1 MAVTAFRT
9 RKLAID
15 AMLAAMSAVL
25 GYISLDFISLKI
37 TFESVP
43 ILIGAL
49 LFGPLDGAAIG
60 LVGTLIYQLLRY
72 GISTTTLLWILPYV
86 LCGLLVGLYAKMR
99 SFDLTQKQTLFIVVL
114 AELMVTLL
122 NTGVIYIDSKLFG
135 YYTPTLITGS
145 LALRLAI
152 CAGKAV
158 AYSFALPPLLKA
170 VNKKG
175 GRHDAAGGH

>member
-1 MAVTAFRT
+1 MTITGTRT
-9 RKLAID
+9 RQLAID
-15 AMLAAMSAVL
+15 AMLAAMCAVL

-43 ILIGAL
+43 VLIGAL

-72 GISTTTLLWILPYV
+72 GVSTTTLLWILPYV
-86 LCGLLVGLYAKMR
+86 LCGLLVGWYAKAHR
-99 SFDLTQKQTLFIVVL
+99 FELTQAQTLFIVVA

-122 NTGVIYIDSKLFG
+122 NTGVIYIDSKLYG

-152 CAGKAV
+152 CVGKAV
-158 AYSFALPPLLKA
+158 VYSFALPPLLAA
-170 VNKKG
+170 VRK
-175 GRHDAAGGH
+175 RRETA